1 MSEAI
6 SFFIIG
12 SLSTE
17 FLVQSF
23 VETLFYV
30 GQTKRV
36 RRTIRKEYSW
46 IQRYLCTYVK
56 FPLKYNNKTAKFWF
70 VFRFV
75 HYFIVLLMT
84 VYLIAA
90 SALTMDDSLF
100 KIVAYTKFFVL
111 DVAVGIYSH
120 IHTPGGFFSYRR
132 GSLDFS
138 KTEAERKAKHK
149 R

>member
-1 MSEAI
+1 MSKAI
-6 SFFIIG
+6 SCFILG

-17 FLVQSF
+17 LLVQGF
-23 VETLFYV
+23 IEALFYI

-90 SALTMDDSLF
+90 SSLTMDDSLF
-100 KIVAYTKFFVL
+100 KIVAYTKFVVIDL
-111 DVAVGIYSH
+111 SVGIYSQ
-120 IHTPGGFFSYRR
+120 IHTTGGFFSYRR